1 MKRQRLHFK
10 LLFLVMAGLFALLAA
25 YGAYSV
31 LTYGNRW
38 FASNRNPRVRAQKES
53 VIAGD
58 ILDRQGTVLATT
70 AADGTRTYQ
79 AREAARRAV
88 VHMVGD
94 PQGQVSTGVETFQT
108 SYLYGFRAS
117 FTELVRA
124 LTSGEPRRGDNVT
137 LTADSRLCTAIVSSF
152 DGHSA
157 SYGKRGAAVVLNYR
171 TGEVLAEVSLPNFDP
186 AHISETLKDDAGRPF
201 WNRVTQSI
209 YPPGSTFKTVTEAA
223 ALRSLEDIGA
233 FSYDCAETP
242 LTVGAHEISDYGG
255 GSHGTLDLSTAFA
268 RSCNKAFAELAL
280 RLGQR
285 RLLQTAEE
293 AGFND
298 NFLFRDLVVENSR
311 FPLTAADDW
320 ELAASGFGQSSVAA
334 SPLHMCMI
342 AGAVANGG
350 VMMEPRLLRQVTSP
364 AGRVRLA
371 FTSQVY
377 RRAFTPEVA
386 ERLRGDMRLVVTG
399 GTGRAAAVNGVTVC
413 GKTGTADSTE
423 DGKPISYGWFIGFAQ
438 DDDLPFAC
446 AVLVE
451 DIGEKTSG
459 GAAAA
464 PIAADIFLWLRQHQR
479 EIVDAPAQP

>member
-10 LLFLVMAGLFALLAA
+10 LLFLMMAALFALLAA
-25 YGAYSV
+25 FGAYSV

-38 FASNRNPRVRAQKES
+38 FASNRNPRVRAQKEA

-70 AADGTRTYQ
+70 AADGTRVYQ
-79 AREAARRAV
+79 SREAARRAV

-108 SYLYGFRAS
+108 SYLYGFQAS
-117 FTELVRA
+117 FTEILRT
-124 LTSGEPRRGDNVT
+124 LLSGESRRGDSVT

-171 TGEVLAEVSLPNFDP
+171 TGELLAEISLPNFDP
-186 AHISETLKDDAGRPF
+186 NRVSEIEATAEGQPF
-201 WNRVTQSI
+201 WNRATQSV
-209 YPPGSTFKTVTEAA
+209 YPPGSTFKTITEAA
-223 ALRSLEDIGA
+223 ALRNLEHIDA
-233 FSYDCAETP
+233 FSFVCGETP
-242 LTVGAHEISDYGG
+242 LVAAGHEISDYGG
-255 GSHGTLDLSTAFA
+255 GAHGALDLTGAYA
-268 RSCNKAFAELAL
+268 RSCNKAFASLAL
-280 RLGQR
+280 QIGQK

-311 FPLTAADDW
+311 FPVTAADDW

-364 AGRVRLA
+364 TGRVRLRY
-371 FTSQVY
+371 TSQVY
-377 RRAFTPEVA
+377 RTAFSPEIA
-386 ERLRGDMRLVVTG
+386 QRLKSDMRQVVTN
-399 GTGRAAAVNGVTVC
+399 GTGRAASVNGVTVC

-423 DGKPISYGWFIGFAQ
+423 NGQPIAYGWFIGFA
-438 DDDLPFAC
+438 DEPDLPFAC

-464 PIAADIFLWLRQHQR
+464 PIAADIFLWLRQHQG
-479 EIVDAPAQP
+479 EIVDAESIH